1 MSATQTTAVKL
12 STAQRHVLQV
22 LVAAGGSK
30 LVTAELSRVSI
41 NKLTSLGFVT
51 VKPGGTTS
59 TCPRSG
65 VDVFT
70 PGPAT
75 VTITAEGR
83 LAEQQDRARN
93 ADAKGGAR

>member
-1 MSATQTTAVKL
+1 MTAAKVTVVKL
-12 STAQRHVLQV
+12 SAAQRRVLRA

-30 LVTAELSRVSI
+30 LMTPDVPRVTV
-41 NKLTSLGFVT
+41 NKLVELGFVT

-59 TCPRSG
+59 KCPRSG

-75 VTITAEGR
+75 ATITGAGR
-83 LAEQQDRARN
+83 EAEQLDRATES
-93 ADAKGGAR
+93 GS